1 MSEDTIFDKIL
12 RKEIP
17 ADIVYEDEIV
27 IAFNDIAPTAPVH
40 VLVVPKEKVEGFNC
54 LKDHDPIK
62 TGKYMASVAKVAQEL
77 GLEKDGYRVVFN
89 FGKHG
94 QQTVNYIHAHI
105 LGERQLKWPAG

>member
-17 ADIVYEDEIV
+17 ADIVYEDDIV
-27 IAFNDIAPTAPVH
+27 LAFNDIAPTAPVH
-40 VLVVPKEKVEGFNC
+40 VLVVPKEKITGFND
-54 LKDHDPIK
+54 LKDHDLKK
-62 TGKYMASVAKVAQEL
+62 TGAYMQAVAKVAEKL
-77 GLEKDGYRVVFN
+77 GLEKNGYRVVFN
-89 FGKHG
+89 FGKYG